1 MTRLH
6 GAALSVVDIVAAG
19 ARAEIGVSVTFGE
32 PASPAP
38 RPPADATR
46 RPPDGQEP
54 ASPSSSPA
62 LEMRGMVKRFG
73 PVTALSGVDFS
84 CEPGEVH
91 ALVGENGAGK
101 STLMKILGGAYTA
114 DEGEVYLF
122 GERVTFSHP
131 LDAQRAGISVIH
143 QEFNLLPYRSV
154 AQNIFLGREP
164 HRFGLLDDGALRRQV
179 SALLHDLGIE
189 HLVDP
194 AAMVADLSVAQQQM
208 VEIAKAMSFD
218 ARVMVMDEPTAA
230 LSTREVDVL
239 FGLIRDLKARGVT
252 VVYIS
257 HRFREI
263 FSIADRVTVL
273 KDGAVVAT
281 RDRRGLQSAELVRLM
296 VGRDLADYYPD
307 RAREDELGAVVL
319 RVEGGGNAM
328 LDDIDLEVRAGEVL
342 GIAGLQGAGRT
353 ELARALFGADPFT
366 RGTVSLHGREIRLRS
381 PRDAVRRRLGFI
393 TEDRKR
399 EGLSLRQSIADNV
412 VLAYRAMRPLL
423 ARLGRDG
430 RNGHPQV
437 AELTAEVDVR
447 AAGLHQEVQFL
458 SGGNQQKVVLAKWLA
473 TAKDLLIFDEPTRG
487 IDVNGKAAIHRLIR
501 EAAQG
506 GMAVIMIS
514 SELLEVIGM
523 SDRVVVMRE
532 GRIAGILPGGCSEAE
547 IMALATHGAH
557 DTGAAGPEAPHG
569 RDAARE
575 ARA

>member
-1 MTRLH
+1 LT
-6 GAALSVVDIVAAG
+6 AG
-19 ARAEIGVSVTFGE
+19 ETTPTSSSTP
-32 PASPAP
+32 PASTAP
-38 RPPADATR
+38 V
-46 RPPDGQEP
+46 
-54 ASPSSSPA
+54 A

-73 PVTALSGVDFS
+73 PVTALAGVDFS
-84 CEPGEVH
+84 CTVGEVH

-114 DEGEVYLF
+114 DAGEVFLF
-122 GERVTFSHP
+122 GQRVAFSHP

-143 QEFNLLPYRSV
+143 QEFNLLPHRSV
-154 AQNIFLGREP
+154 AQNIYLGREP
-164 HRFGLLDDGALRRQV
+164 HRFGVLDERALRRRV
-179 SALLHDLGIE
+179 RALLSGLGID

-194 AAMVADLSVAQQQM
+194 MAMAADLSVAQQQM

-230 LSTREVDVL
+230 LSAREVEVL

-273 KDGAVVAT
+273 KDGAVVGT
-281 RDRRGLQSAELVRLM
+281 RDREGLRSGDLVRMM

-307 RAREDELGAVVL
+307 RATEDELGEVVL
-319 RVEGGGNAM
+319 RVSGGANAV
-328 LDDIDLEVRAGEVL
+328 LDDINFEVRAGEVL

-366 RGTVSLHGREIRLRS
+366 RGEVWLHGRHVRLRS
-381 PRDAVRRRLGFI
+381 PRDAVRRGMGFI

-399 EGLSLRQSIADNV
+399 EGLSLRQPIVDNV

-430 RNGHPQV
+430 RNGHPSV
-437 AELTAEVDVR
+437 AQLTASVDVR

-487 IDVNGKAAIHRLIR
+487 IDINGKAAIHRLIR
-501 EAAQG
+501 EAARG

-514 SELLEVIGM
+514 SDLLEVIGM
-523 SDRVVVMRE
+523 SDRIAVMRE
-532 GRIAGILPGGCSEAE
+532 GRIAGILPGGCAEAE
-547 IMALATHGAH
+547 IMALATHEAH
-557 DTGAAGPEAPHG
+557 DDGATGVAANGVGDGDAPGPTEAAT
-569 RDAARE
+569 RDAHEE

>member
-1 MTRLH
+1 
-6 GAALSVVDIVAAG
+6 
-19 ARAEIGVSVTFGE
+19 
-32 PASPAP
+32 
-38 RPPADATR
+38 
-46 RPPDGQEP
+46 
-54 ASPSSSPA
+54 
-62 LEMRGMVKRFG
+62 MRGITKRFG
-73 PVTALSGVDFS
+73 PVTALADVHFA
-84 CEPGEVH
+84 CTVGEVH

-114 DEGEVYLF
+114 DDGEVFLF
-122 GERVTFSHP
+122 GEKVAFAHP
-131 LDAQRAGISVIH
+131 LDAQRARISVIH

-164 HRFGLLDDGALRRQV
+164 HRFGIIDELALRRQV
-179 SALLHDLGIE
+179 RSLLHDLGIE

-194 AAMVADLSVAQQQM
+194 TAMVADLSVAQQQM

-218 ARVMVMDEPTAA
+218 ARVVVMDEPTAA

-239 FGLIRDLKARGVT
+239 FGLIRDLKVRGVT

-273 KDGAVVAT
+273 KDGALVAT
-281 RDRRGLQSAELVRLM
+281 RERQGLQSADLVRLM

-307 RAREDELGAVVL
+307 RAREEELGDVVL
-319 RVEGGGNAM
+319 RVEGGGNDV
-328 LDDIDLEVRAGEVL
+328 LHDIDLEVRAGEVL

-366 RGTVSLHGREIRLRS
+366 RGDVWLHGQRIQLRT
-381 PRDAVRRRLGFI
+381 PRDAVRRHMGFI

-399 EGLSLRQSIADNV
+399 EGLSLRQPIVDNV

-430 RNGHPQV
+430 KNGHPSV
-437 AELTAEVDVR
+437 AELTSAVDVR

-473 TAKDLLIFDEPTRG
+473 TARDLLIFDEPTRG

-501 EAAQG
+501 EAARD

-523 SDRVVVMRE
+523 SDRIAVMRE
-532 GRIAGILPGGCSEAE
+532 GRIAGVLPGGCTEAE

-557 DTGAAGPEAPHG
+557 DDTPAGEPEAGVGTGQG
-569 RDAARE
+569 RPPSTTTAQE

>member
-1 MTRLH
+1 MT
-6 GAALSVVDIVAAG
+6 AG
-19 ARAEIGVSVTFGE
+19 D
-32 PASPAP
+32 PAP
-38 RPPADATR
+38 HPSRPS
-46 RPPDGQEP
+46 EP
-54 ASPSSSPA
+54 NGDLA
-62 LEMRGMVKRFG
+62 LAMRGIVKRFG
-73 PVTALSGVDFS
+73 PVTAVAGVDFS
-84 CEPGEVH
+84 CRVGEVH

-101 STLMKILGGAYTA
+101 STLMKILGGAYQA
-114 DEGEVYLF
+114 DEGDVTLF
-122 GERVTFSHP
+122 GHRVAFSHP

-143 QEFNLLPYRSV
+143 QEFNLLPHRSV

-164 HRFGLLDDGALRRQV
+164 HRLGFLDDRALRRKV
-179 SALLHDLGIE
+179 TALLRDLGIE

-194 AAMVADLSVAQQQM
+194 DAMVHELSVAEQQM

-239 FGLIRDLKARGVT
+239 FGLIRELKARGVT

-273 KDGAVVAT
+273 KDGAKVAT
-281 RDRRGLQSAELVRLM
+281 RDRADLQSAELVRLM

-307 RAREDELGAVVL
+307 RARPEALGDVVL
-319 RVEGGGNAM
+319 QVAGGGNDK
-328 LDDIDLEVRAGEVL
+328 LHGIDLEVRAGEIL

-353 ELARALFGADPFT
+353 ELARALFGADPFL
-366 RGTVSLHGREIRLRS
+366 RGEVWLNGQRVLMRS
-381 PRDAVRRRLGFI
+381 PRDAVRRRMGFI
-393 TEDRKR
+393 TEDRKS
-399 EGLSLRQSIADNV
+399 EGLSLRQPIADNV
-412 VLAYRAMRPLL
+412 VLAYRALRPMLG
-423 ARLGRDG
+423 RLGRDG
-430 RNGHPQV
+430 RNGHPPVKDLV
-437 AELTAEVDVR
+437 ASVDVR

-501 EAAQG
+501 EAARE

-523 SDRVVVMRE
+523 SDRILVMRE
-532 GRIAGILPGGCSEAE
+532 GRIAGVLPGGSTEAE
-547 IMALATHGAH
+547 IMALATHGLH
-557 DTGAAGPEAPHG
+557 DDAPSTGGPTAPADEPTH
-569 RDAARE
+569 E

>member
-1 MTRLH
+1 MMLTQC
-6 GAALSVVDIVAAG
+6 VPG
-19 ARAEIGVSVTFGE
+19 ARTRDERACTRTESDVTAGD
-32 PASPAP
+32 PAP
-38 RPPADATR
+38 HPPRPSEAN
-46 RPPDGQEP
+46 GEL
-54 ASPSSSPA
+54 A
-62 LEMRGMVKRFG
+62 LEMRGIVKRFG
-73 PVTALSGVDFS
+73 PVTAVDGVDFA
-84 CEPGEVH
+84 CRVGEVH

-101 STLMKILGGAYTA
+101 STLMKILGGAYHA
-114 DEGEVYLF
+114 DEGEVTLF
-122 GERVTFSHP
+122 GRRVAFSHP

-143 QEFNLLPYRSV
+143 QEFNLLPHRSV
-154 AQNIFLGREP
+154 AQNIYLGREP
-164 HRFGLLDDGALRRQV
+164 HRFGFLDDRALRRNV
-179 SALLHDLGIE
+179 TALLGDLGIE

-194 AAMVADLSVAQQQM
+194 DAMVHELSVAEQQM

-239 FGLIRDLKARGVT
+239 FGLIRELKARGVT

-273 KDGAVVAT
+273 KDGAKVAT
-281 RDRRGLQSAELVRLM
+281 RERTGLQSAELVRLM

-307 RAREDELGAVVL
+307 RAKPDELGEVVL
-319 RVEGGGNAM
+319 KVTGGGNAA
-328 LDDIDLEVRAGEVL
+328 LHDIDLEVRAGEVL

-366 RGTVSLHGREIRLRS
+366 RGEVWLNGQHVQLRS
-381 PRDAVRRRLGFI
+381 PRDAVRRRMGFI
-393 TEDRKR
+393 TEDRR
-399 EGLSLRQSIADNV
+399 SEGLSLRQPIADNV
-412 VLAYRAMRPLL
+412 VLAYRALRPLL
-423 ARLGRDG
+423 GRLGRDG
-430 RNGHPQV
+430 KNGHPPVKELV
-437 AELTAEVDVR
+437 ASVDVR

-523 SDRVVVMRE
+523 SDRVLVMRE
-532 GRIAGILPGGCSEAE
+532 GRIAGVLPGGSTEAE
-547 IMALATHGAH
+547 IMALATHGLH
-557 DTGAAGPEAPHG
+557 DDDDAPATGDRPVSATKPTL
-569 RDAARE
+569 E

>member
-1 MTRLH
+1 MMLTEC
-6 GAALSVVDIVAAG
+6 VPG
-19 ARAEIGVSVTFGE
+19 ARTRDEATNE
-32 PASPAP
+32 PAPERSPMTAGDSAP
-38 RPPADATR
+38 HPSRPS
-46 RPPDGQEP
+46 EP
-54 ASPSSSPA
+54 IVDLA
-62 LEMRGMVKRFG
+62 LEMRGIVKRFG
-73 PVTALSGVDFS
+73 AVTAVDGVDFA
-84 CEPGEVH
+84 CRVGEVH

-101 STLMKILGGAYTA
+101 STLMKILGGAYHA
-114 DEGEVYLF
+114 DEGEITLF
-122 GERVTFSHP
+122 GRRVAFSHP

-143 QEFNLLPYRSV
+143 QEFNLLPHRSV
-154 AQNIFLGREP
+154 AQNIYLGREP
-164 HRFGLLDDGALRRQV
+164 HRFGFLNERALRRNV
-179 SALLHDLGIE
+179 AALLGGLGIE

-194 AAMVADLSVAQQQM
+194 DAMVHELSVAEQQM

-239 FGLIRDLKARGVT
+239 FGLIRELKARGVT

-263 FSIADRVTVL
+263 FSIADRVTIL
-273 KDGAVVAT
+273 KDGAKVAT
-281 RDRRGLQSAELVRLM
+281 RERAGLQSAELVRLM

-307 RAREDELGAVVL
+307 RAKPEELGEVV
-319 RVEGGGNAM
+319 VKVTGGGNAA
-328 LDDIDLEVRAGEVL
+328 LHDIDLEVRAGEVL

-366 RGTVSLHGREIRLRS
+366 RGEVWLNGERVQLRS
-381 PRDAVRRRLGFI
+381 PRDAVRRRMGFI
-393 TEDRKR
+393 TEDRKS
-399 EGLSLRQSIADNV
+399 EGLSLRQPIADNV
-412 VLAYRAMRPLL
+412 VLAYRALRPMLG
-423 ARLGRDG
+423 RLGRDG
-430 RNGHPQV
+430 KNGHPPVKELV
-437 AELTAEVDVR
+437 ASVDVR

-523 SDRVVVMRE
+523 SDRILVMRE
-532 GRIAGILPGGCSEAE
+532 GRIAGILPGGSTEAE
-547 IMALATHGAH
+547 IMALATHGLH
-557 DTGAAGPEAPHG
+557 DDDAPAAGD
-569 RDAARE
+569 RSVAAAASERE

>member
-1 MTRLH
+1 
-6 GAALSVVDIVAAG
+6 VVDIVAAG

-84 CEPGEVH
+84 CEAGEVH

-557 DTGAAGPEAPHG
+557 DTGAAGPEAPDG

>member
-1 MTRLH
+1 VT
-6 GAALSVVDIVAAG
+6 AG
-19 ARAEIGVSVTFGE
+19 VPATPS
-32 PASPAP
+32 PAS
-38 RPPADATR
+38 T
-46 RPPDGQEP
+46 
-54 ASPSSSPA
+54 SPVQA
-62 LEMRGMVKRFG
+62 LEMRGIVKRFG
-73 PVTALSGVDFS
+73 PVVALAGVDFA
-84 CEPGEVH
+84 CRVGEVH

-101 STLMKILGGAYTA
+101 STLMKVLGGAYHA
-114 DEGEVYLF
+114 DAGEVMLF
-122 GERVTFSHP
+122 GRKVAFSHP

-143 QEFNLLPYRSV
+143 QEFNLLPYRDV
-154 AQNIFLGREP
+154 AQNIYLGREP
-164 HRFGLLDDGALRRQV
+164 HRYGVLDERALRRRT
-179 SALLHDLGIE
+179 AGLLRDLAIE

-194 AAMVADLSVAQQQM
+194 YAMVADLSVAQQQM

-239 FGLIRDLKARGVT
+239 FGLIRQLKERGVT

-263 FSIADRVTVL
+263 FEIADRVTVL
-273 KDGAVVAT
+273 KDGSVVAT
-281 RDRRGLQSAELVRLM
+281 RERAELDSAELVRLM
-296 VGRDLADYYPD
+296 VGRDLSDYYPD
-307 RAREDELGAVVL
+307 RAREGELGDVVL
-319 RVEGGGNAM
+319 QVAGGGNAA
-328 LDDIDLEVRAGEVL
+328 LRDIDLEVRAGEVL

-366 RGTVSLHGREIRLRS
+366 RGEVRIHGEPVTLRT
-381 PRDAVRRRLGFI
+381 PRDAVKRRMGFI

-399 EGLSLRQSIADNV
+399 EGLSLRQPIADNV
-412 VLAYRAMRPLL
+412 VLAYRALRPLW

-430 RNGHPQV
+430 RDGHPPV
-437 AELTAEVDVR
+437 KALVDSVDVR

-501 EAAQG
+501 EAARD

-523 SDRVVVMRE
+523 SDRIVVMRE
-532 GRIAGILPGGCSEAE
+532 GRIGGVLPGGASEAE
-547 IMALATHGAH
+547 IMALATHGESAEAAQAAAARAGA
-557 DTGAAGPEAPHG
+557 GAAMRAHG
-569 RDAARE
+569 GAA
-575 ARA
+575 

>member
-1 MTRLH
+1 M
-6 GAALSVVDIVAAG
+6 
-19 ARAEIGVSVTFGE
+19 AEIGVSVTFGE
-32 PASPAP
+32 SARPAP
-38 RPPADATR
+38 QPPADATR
-46 RPPDGQEP
+46 RPPDGQEH
-54 ASPSSSPA
+54 ASTRSSRA

-73 PVTALSGVDFS
+73 PVTALAGVDFS
-84 CEPGEVH
+84 CEVGEVH

-114 DEGEVYLF
+114 DEGEVELF
-122 GERVTFSHP
+122 GEQVAFSHP
-131 LDAQRAGISVIH
+131 LEAQRAGISVIH
-143 QEFNLLPYRSV
+143 QEFNLLPYRNV

-164 HRFGLLDDGALRRQV
+164 HRFGVLDEGALHRQV

-218 ARVMVMDEPTAA
+218 ARVVVMDEPTAA

-273 KDGAVVAT
+273 KDGALVAT
-281 RDRRGLQSAELVRLM
+281 RERRGLQSAELVRLM

-307 RAREDELGAVVL
+307 RATADQLGEVVL
-319 RVEGGGNAM
+319 RVEGGGNAV
-328 LDDIDLEVRAGEVL
+328 LDDIDLEVRCGEVL

-366 RGTVSLHGREIRLRS
+366 RGTVHLHGRPVRLRS
-381 PRDAVRRRLGFI
+381 PREAVRRRLGFI

-423 ARLGRDG
+423 STLGRDG
-430 RNGHPQV
+430 RNGHPPV
-437 AELTAEVDVR
+437 AELTTEVDVR

-523 SDRVVVMRE
+523 SDRIVVMRE
-532 GRIAGILPGGCSEAE
+532 GRIAGVLPGGCSEE
-547 IMALATHGAH
+547 QIMALATHGEH
-557 DTGAAGPEAPHG
+557 DTGAAGAAGPEAT
-569 RDAARE
+569 DALGVARE
-575 ARA
+575 ASA